1 MAEQLELPLWNTPED
16 EPRVRERS
24 VILRKAEEY
33 VTKQRAQDYGDMS
46 INFAVIGKYWSTHLG
61 IEISSE
67 DVAVMMALL
76 KIARAKANPA
86 TEDSF
91 IDGCGYLALA
101 GELAKLKRELA
112 ELKNR

>member
-24 VILRKAEEY
+24 VILRTAEEY
-33 VTKQRAQDYGDMS
+33 VTKQRAQDYGDMNT
-46 INFAVIGKYWSTHLG
+46 NFAVIGKYWSTHLG

-76 KIARAKANPA
+76 KIARVKANSS
-86 TEDSF
+86 TKDSF
-91 IDGCGYLALA
+91 VEGCGYLALA
-101 GELAKLKRELA
+101 GELA